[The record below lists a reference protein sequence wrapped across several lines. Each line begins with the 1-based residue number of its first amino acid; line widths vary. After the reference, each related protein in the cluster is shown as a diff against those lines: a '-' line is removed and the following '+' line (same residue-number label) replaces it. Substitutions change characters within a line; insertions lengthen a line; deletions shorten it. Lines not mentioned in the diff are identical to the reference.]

1 MLCSNF
7 VWVKLTPIQKPKAM
21 NKQSELSFSNTSAE
35 LNVFHALMDHIK
47 QEKLQ
52 SLIVL
57 GQTEKSNKFVG
68 RLKKRFTAWEI

>member
-1 MLCSNF
+1 
-7 VWVKLTPIQKPKAM
+7 M

-68 RLKKRFTAWEI
+68 RLKKRFTA